1 MASNPMQRKSR
12 NSFLI
17 GVVITL
23 IIATVPIFFLFR
35 QLQSK
40 TDELN
45 TELNAKQNV
54 YVLNQDVKSGQILTE
69 DMFSTKRI
77 HKDSIPSNA
86 TSVASVI
93 DSWFLQTKEGEEI
106 HTDKEGLYLQR
117 DESTADTI
125 VEIWQNDGSNY
136 DTKLKDS
143 DGNRIEKGEKF
154 TCIDGTIEKYIS
166 SNSSREVQ
174 DDYGAYYISKTDAQ
188 TRVFQEDATEKF
200 YIFEIDNSTMNT
212 STKRVKKY
220 IDINNVPVLA
230 KVSMNKNTVITPNLI
245 VQSDENITDDVRQED
260 YNMIVLPA
268 DLMTD
273 DYVDIRLMTPTG
285 QNFIVISKAKVTIP
299 TNNDGTYITDTV
311 RMNLSEDEILT
322 ISSAIVEASGLSGS
336 KLYATKYVEA
346 GMQNAATPTYIP
358 NAAVTAQISADP
370 NIVSAAM
377 ETLRAR
383 YTDTAKAIRN
393 NYLQSLIDSSD
404 DYENKVKSKQDENT
418 ANQITARQK
427 YLESLNQ

>member
-1 MASNPMQRKSR
+1 M
-12 NSFLI
+12 
-17 GVVITL
+17 
-23 IIATVPIFFLFR
+23 
-35 QLQSK
+35 
-40 TDELN
+40 
-45 TELNAKQNV
+45 
-54 YVLNQDVKSGQILTE
+54 
-69 DMFSTKRI
+69 
-77 HKDSIPSNA
+77 
-86 TSVASVI
+86 
-93 DSWFLQTKEGEEI
+93 
-106 HTDKEGLYLQR
+106 
-117 DESTADTI
+117 
-125 VEIWQNDGSNY
+125 
-136 DTKLKDS
+136 
-143 DGNRIEKGEKF
+143 
-154 TCIDGTIEKYIS
+154 
-166 SNSSREVQ
+166 
-174 DDYGAYYISKTDAQ
+174 
-188 TRVFQEDATEKF
+188 
-200 YIFEIDNSTMNT
+200 
-212 STKRVKKY
+212 KKY

-273 DYVDIRLMTPTG
+273 DYVDISLMTPTG

-377 ETLRAR
+377 ETLRTR

-404 DYENKVKSKQDENT
+404 DYEKLSLKKEIYKYKEYTSYMEYYNELFYYIMEINKRFK
-418 ANQITARQK
+418 K
-427 YLESLNQ
+427 YTDIRGCIK

>member
-166 SNSSREVQ
+166 ANSSREVQ
-174 DDYGAYYISKTDAQ
+174 DDYGAYYISKTDTQ

-377 ETLRAR
+377 ETLRTR

>member
-45 TELNAKQNV
+45 TELNAKKNV

-77 HKDSIPSNA
+77 HQDSIPSNA

-117 DESTADTI
+117 DESSADTI

-136 DTKLKDS
+136 DKNLKDS
-143 DGNRIEKGEKF
+143 DGNKIEKGEKF
-154 TCIDGTIEKYIS
+154 TCIDGTIKKYIS

-174 DDYGAYYISKTDAQ
+174 DDYGAYYISKTDTQ

-370 NIVSAAM
+370 NIVATAM

>member
-45 TELNAKQNV
+45 TELNAKKYV

-174 DDYGAYYISKTDAQ
+174 DD
-188 TRVFQEDATEKF
+188 
-200 YIFEIDNSTMNT
+200 
-212 STKRVKKY
+212 
-220 IDINNVPVLA
+220 L
-230 KVSMNKNTVITPNLI
+230 
-245 VQSDENITDDVRQED
+245 
-260 YNMIVLPA
+260 
-268 DLMTD
+268 
-273 DYVDIRLMTPTG
+273 
-285 QNFIVISKAKVTIP
+285 
-299 TNNDGTYITDTV
+299 
-311 RMNLSEDEILT
+311 
-322 ISSAIVEASGLSGS
+322 
-336 KLYATKYVEA
+336 
-346 GMQNAATPTYIP
+346 
-358 NAAVTAQISADP
+358 
-370 NIVSAAM
+370 
-377 ETLRAR
+377 
-383 YTDTAKAIRN
+383 
-393 NYLQSLIDSSD
+393 SLIH
-404 DYENKVKSKQDENT
+404 
-418 ANQITARQK
+418 I
-427 YLESLNQ
+427 

>member
-35 QLQSK
+35 QLKSK

-45 TELNAKQNV
+45 TELNAKKNV

-77 HKDSIPSNA
+77 HQDSIPSNA

-117 DESTADTI
+117 DESSADTI

-136 DTKLKDS
+136 DKNLKDS
-143 DGNRIEKGEKF
+143 DGNKIEKGEKF
-154 TCIDGTIEKYIS
+154 TCIDGTIEKYTS

-174 DDYGAYYISKTDAQ
+174 DDYGAYYISKTDTQ

-370 NIVSAAM
+370 NIVATAM
-377 ETLRAR
+377 EILRAR

>member
-45 TELNAKQNV
+45 TELNAKKNV

-77 HKDSIPSNA
+77 HQDSIPSNA

-136 DTKLKDS
+136 DTNLKDS

-154 TCIDGTIEKYIS
+154 TCIDGTIKKYIS

-174 DDYGAYYISKTDAQ
+174 DDYGAYYISKTDTQ

>member
-1 MASNPMQRKSR
+1 
-12 NSFLI
+12 
-17 GVVITL
+17 
-23 IIATVPIFFLFR
+23 
-35 QLQSK
+35 
-40 TDELN
+40 
-45 TELNAKQNV
+45 
-54 YVLNQDVKSGQILTE
+54 
-69 DMFSTKRI
+69 
-77 HKDSIPSNA
+77 
-86 TSVASVI
+86 
-93 DSWFLQTKEGEEI
+93 
-106 HTDKEGLYLQR
+106 
-117 DESTADTI
+117 
-125 VEIWQNDGSNY
+125 
-136 DTKLKDS
+136 
-143 DGNRIEKGEKF
+143 
-154 TCIDGTIEKYIS
+154 
-166 SNSSREVQ
+166 
-174 DDYGAYYISKTDAQ
+174 
-188 TRVFQEDATEKF
+188 
-200 YIFEIDNSTMNT
+200 
-212 STKRVKKY
+212 
-220 IDINNVPVLA
+220 
-230 KVSMNKNTVITPNLI
+230 MNKNTVITPNLI

-377 ETLRAR
+377 ETLRTR

>member
-174 DDYGAYYISKTDAQ
+174 DDYGAYYISKTDTQ

-383 YTDTAKAIRN
+383 YIDTAKAIRN